1 LHSSY
6 KAGKVPAVII
16 DEKARLDKFI
26 RKNTVYNRHHYL
38 SSREPLDMLALIDAG
53 ITDDFSMSYADM
65 AGFRL
70 GTCRPVKWIN
80 LLNKQISNLT
90 LHSLAIMDSSL
101 SDKRYMY
108 MNAHD
113 AYQYCEQLINSVEK
127 YNGELV
133 LLWHNTSVEK
143 KPDSYHRKL
152 YKDII
157 HFLKTK

>member
-1 LHSSY
+1 V
-6 KAGKVPAVII
+6 G
-16 DEKARLDKFI
+16 DEKKRLEHFAKT
-26 RKNTVYNRHHYL
+26 KTTYNRNHYL
-38 SSREPLDMLALIDAG
+38 NTREPFDMIALINAG
-53 ITDDFSMSYADM
+53 ITDDFTLGYADM

-80 LLNKQISNLT
+80 LLTKEVTSLT
-90 LHSLAIMDSSL
+90 LHSLAIMDVSL
-101 SDKRYMY
+101 SDKRYMF

-113 AYQYCEQLINSVEK
+113 AFQYCEQLINCVES

-143 KPDSYHRKL
+143 TTQSYQRKL

-157 HFLKTK
+157 SYLLTK